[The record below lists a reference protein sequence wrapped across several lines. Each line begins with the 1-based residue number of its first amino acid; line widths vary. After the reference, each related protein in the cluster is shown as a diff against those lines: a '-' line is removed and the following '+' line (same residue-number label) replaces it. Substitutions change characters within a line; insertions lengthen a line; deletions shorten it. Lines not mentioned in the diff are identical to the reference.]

1 MYYSE
6 KILQLTGFFGGA
18 FTLTNLLYIQKGYF
32 PAMAKANIPWFWS
45 RALAFNGVCLFVLLR
60 PLTRDEMVVQWEKR
74 KFMGKYLYSLTH
86 LNNFVDA
93 EGNPVELVAKK
104 EE

>member
-45 RALAFNGVCLFVLLR
+45 RALVANAVCLFVLLR
-60 PLTRDEMVVQWEKR
+60 PLTRDEMAVQWEKR
-74 KFMGKYLYSLTH
+74 KFMGKFLYSLTH
-86 LNNFVDA
+86 LDNFVDA
-93 EGNPVELVAKK
+93 DGNPKQVTSQKAE
-104 EE
+104 